1 MSRPCR
7 VSITE
12 VANMCGVSPETIHYY
27 IDEEWITPADQ
38 ELLILDEEDIARI
51 DLIEEM
57 KENFDVN
64 DESLA
69 IILHLIDRIN
79 LLQYRLK
86 KMQ

>member
-1 MSRPCR
+1 MSVPYRI
-7 VSITE
+7 SITE
-12 VANMCGVSPETIHYY
+12 VSSLCGVSPETIHYY

-38 ELLILDEEDIARI
+38 DLLILDEEDIARI
-51 DLIEEM
+51 DLIEDL

-64 DESLA
+64 DESLS

-79 LLQYRLK
+79 LLQLRLK